1 MNHLNSELT
10 KVFCSEIADH
20 DIGVPIF
27 TTPVTGYRYP
37 HHDNSHEVMQV
48 RMAAMVLSPPTRV

>member
-1 MNHLNSELT
+1 MTQLDDENFLIH
-10 KVFCSEIADH
+10 SEIADH

-27 TTPVTGYRYP
+27 TTPITGGYRYP
-37 HHDNSHEVMQV
+37 HNDTHEIMQV